1 MGTWGVGAFENDIAA
16 DWSWEFES
24 ADLAAGLQLI
34 TDALTVAAQAD
45 GASSYLDAGDGS
57 VAIAA
62 AAMVAAVNG
71 QPIDES
77 AFGED
82 ARQWITR
89 VHPSSDASLTG
100 LARQAVSRGAAP
112 PQSYQGCGP
121 TSTWRCGSQPWLSYS
136 ASWTPDI
143 DRSCH

>member
-100 LARQAVSRGAAP
+100 LARQAVSRAV
-112 PQSYQGCGP
+112 GP
-121 TSTWRCGSQPWLSYS
+121 TSELSELWSNEHLALWQS
-136 ASWTPDI
+136 AMAELLEKLDA
-143 DRSCH
+143 